1 MKRIL
6 LVAVLA
12 LAGCGGTF
20 NHVTASADKGKGQT
34 VCTVYPVTVTGTAPA
49 TGQTHST
56 VVQVQDCTP
65 GRNGK

>member
-20 NHVTASADKGKGQT
+20 NHVTASADKGKGQA
-34 VCTVYPVTVTGTAPA
+34 VCTVYPVTVTGTAA